1 MSAAVSALASSV
13 LALVFAWAGLAK
25 AVRVARWRQD
35 LTRFR
40 LPRALRVSAF
50 LVLPWLEL
58 SVVIALVAGA
68 PKAGAAVGLGL
79 MLAFSLAILRARLM
93 QPGNRLGCG
102 CFGNTSVLDYRI
114 MLLRNAAIA
123 ALLAFVLAS
132 RTGRDGAQAGPGR
145 FPPEGVRLPVSG
157 FATAGR
163 SRATFLRAR
172 HHAHRAGP
180 LRQITHI
187 GR

>member
-68 PKAGAAVGLGL
+68 PRAGAAVGLGL

-132 RTGRDGAQAGPGR
+132 RTGRDGGQATSLLTAGM
-145 FPPEGVRLPVSG
+145 LPVLLG
-157 FATAGR
+157 PVLVVAGLWIGWQV
-163 SRATFLRAR
+163 SVYLR
-172 HHAHRAGP
+172 
-180 LRQITHI
+180 RQ
-187 GR
+187 RPAQP